1 MAKVFNDY
9 NNPKY
14 LALREKLQG
23 RKSNGHWQYSHLI
36 TDKIAPLIDTD
47 REIDALGLV
56 QCGCKDG
63 AIVFIHANINLLDT
77 YSWLRRY
84 DDLIL
89 VCNNEDTAYKLSIIL
104 PNSTPIVLPL
114 SVDVEEVLTHQHPKT
129 KKACYAGN
137 IWPFKM
143 ADLEKFVPEGTPR
156 YTDMERDELLD
167 AISEYEEVYA
177 VGITAVEAAVLGC
190 EIKVCDSRFPDP
202 TYWKPLDYKEA
213 AKILQ
218 KKLDEIDKE
227 K

>member
-1 MAKVFNDY
+1 MAKVFNNY
-9 NNPKY
+9 NNPNY
-14 LALREKLQG
+14 LALRERLQG
-23 RKSNGHWQYSHLI
+23 GKNNGHWQYSHLI
-36 TDKIAPLIDTD
+36 TDKIAPLVNTD
-47 REIDALGLV
+47 RRIDALGLV
-56 QCGCKDG
+56 QCGCEDR
-63 AIVFIHANINLLDT
+63 AIVFIHANINLEDT
-77 YSWLRRY
+77 YGWLRKFK
-84 DDLIL
+84 DLIL
-89 VCNNEDTAYKLSIIL
+89 VCNNRDTAMKLAQIL

-114 SVDVEEVLTHQHPKT
+114 SVDTKEVLTHQHPKT

-137 IWPFKM
+137 IWSFKK
-143 ADLEKFVPEGTPR
+143 ADLEKFVPEGTPK
-156 YTDMERDELLD
+156 YTNIERDELLN